1 MKKWDALTKRIS
13 LCVVFMLSFQAT
25 GCVSYRHA
33 ALNDTLFVSNCGHQ
47 TNCCEP
53 LPSSRSHPAG
63 VTHGGAV
70 ECCDFCDSGHIS
82 EGWINRL
89 RPVAAW
95 PAQRC
100 GAMKASVCGWVN
112 EKKAAANAPPWP
124 RFHPVP
130 TKPVFEPE
138 QATEAMS
145 PEVYGRFGKG

>member
-1 MKKWDALTKRIS
+1 MKAWNALTKLIW
-13 LCVVFMLSFQAT
+13 LCVVFMLAFQVT

-33 ALNDTLFVSNCGHQ
+33 ALNDSLLVSNCGHP
-47 TNCCEP
+47 TNGCEP
-53 LPSSRSHPAG
+53 FPS
-63 VTHGGAV
+63 V
-70 ECCDFCDSGHIS
+70 ECCELCDADDVSKRWLS
-82 EGWINRL
+82 RL

-100 GAMKASVCGWVN
+100 GAIKASVCGWVN

-130 TKPVFEPE
+130 TKPVFESD
-138 QATEAMS
+138 QADEAMS

>member
-1 MKKWDALTKRIS
+1 MKAWNALPKLLR
-13 LCVVFMLSFQAT
+13 LCVVFMLAFQST

-33 ALNDTLFVSNCGHQ
+33 ALNDSLLMSNCGDQ
-47 TNCCEP
+47 MNCCEP
-53 LPSSRSHPAG
+53 LPS
-63 VTHGGAV
+63 V
-70 ECCDFCDSGHIS
+70 ECCGLCDTGDIS
-82 EGWINRL
+82 KSCLSRI
-89 RPVAAW
+89 RPVFAW

-130 TKPVFEPE
+130 TKPVFESD
-138 QATEAMS
+138 QAEEAMS

>member
-1 MKKWDALTKRIS
+1 MKAWNALSKLIW
-13 LCVVFMLSFQAT
+13 LCVVSMLSFQAT

-33 ALNDTLFVSNCGHQ
+33 ALNDSLLVSNCGRN

-53 LPSSRSHPAG
+53 LPFSRSHPAG
-63 VTHGGAV
+63 VTHDGAV
-70 ECCDFCDSGHIS
+70 ECCDLCDAGDVSKRWLS
-82 EGWINRL
+82 RL

-95 PAQRC
+95 PVQRC

-112 EKKAAANAPPWP
+112 EKKAAANPPPWP

-130 TKPVFEPE
+130 AKPVFESD
-138 QATEAMS
+138 QADEAMS